1 MALLG
6 TADIASK
13 GRQYEKAVETAT
25 RVIER
30 QKGVPRQRFQG
41 HVLRAKAILA
51 GGGDRSA
58 CEPDV
63 EAVLA
68 LLPELG
74 PIPREALMALMDLSV
89 ALGPQRMCELIQ
101 ASPSPHL
108 LLPLTTA
115 LERELGLEPRV
126 AREVDA
132 VAQDIQRK
140 LAELKANHTRH
151 A

>member
-1 MALLG
+1 MSASTPNMQWHITFALPRMALLG

-30 QKGVPRQRFQG
+30 QKGVPGQRFQG

-51 GGGDRSA
+51 GGGDRSSS
-58 CEPDV
+58 EQDV

-74 PIPREALMALMDLSV
+74 PIPRR
-89 ALGPQRMCELIQ
+89 P
-101 ASPSPHL
+101 
-108 LLPLTTA
+108 
-115 LERELGLEPRV
+115 
-126 AREVDA
+126 
-132 VAQDIQRK
+132 
-140 LAELKANHTRH
+140 
-151 A
+151 